1 MDQMIL
7 WTDQSDP
14 QGLLHRLYHQL
25 DPWAW
30 EPMLLL
36 KVKLLKSIMIFTKI
50 YQYHG
55 LLEILNGEP
64 EEEVPCKLV
73 DVAHDK
79 LVEEVDRDHSEEHHP
94 GGRDDIGDDEMEGV
108 DNVICMQGEP
118 DMVGGEWVWDNQ
130 T

>member
-1 MDQMIL
+1 M
-7 WTDQSDP
+7 
-14 QGLLHRLYHQL
+14 
-25 DPWAW
+25 
-30 EPMLLL
+30 
-36 KVKLLKSIMIFTKI
+36 
-50 YQYHG
+50 
-55 LLEILNGEP
+55 LEILNGEP

-73 DVAHDK
+73 DVARDK

-94 GGRDDIGDDEMEGV
+94 GGRDDIGDDEMEGE